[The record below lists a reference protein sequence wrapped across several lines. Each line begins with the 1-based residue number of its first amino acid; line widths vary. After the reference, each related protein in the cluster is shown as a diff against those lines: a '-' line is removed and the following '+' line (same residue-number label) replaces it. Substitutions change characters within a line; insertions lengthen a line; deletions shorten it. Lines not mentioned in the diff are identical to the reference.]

1 MAAAMHLLERLVP
14 ISDFSHGGAGK
25 AFKRVSNNN
34 PLVVLKNNKPEAVII
49 SPEDYTR
56 LTEAEE
62 NFALY
67 MEAMERMKSDDGTRY
82 NMEEVFAEIPD
93 ADDGYEP
100 EFE

>member
-1 MAAAMHLLERLVP
+1 MTATAHLLDRLVP

-25 AFKRVSNNN
+25 AFKKVSNNN
-34 PLVVLKNNKPEAVII
+34 PLFVLKNNKPEAVII

-67 MEAMERMKSDDGTRY
+67 VEAMERMKNDDRTRY
-82 NMEEVFAEIPD
+82 SMEDVFAEIPD